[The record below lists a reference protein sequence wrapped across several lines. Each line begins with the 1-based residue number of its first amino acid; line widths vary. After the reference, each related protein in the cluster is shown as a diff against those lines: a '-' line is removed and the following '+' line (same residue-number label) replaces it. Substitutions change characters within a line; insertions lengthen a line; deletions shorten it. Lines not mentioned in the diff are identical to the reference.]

1 MMLKKKVVLI
11 TGVSKGIGLSC
22 LKLCL
27 QNNAFVVG
35 VSRSKTDF
43 SFLKKNYQN
52 QFKIISGDI
61 SKKSTLKKIINYNKK
76 NKLHIDCL
84 VNNAGIRFRKKF
96 LKIDIN
102 DYKKVFENN
111 FFSIV
116 SLCQSLIKETIKN
129 KKKISIVNLSSIVG
143 SRGFDELSAYGSSKG
158 ALDAFTRCI
167 AIEFSKQVKINNVC
181 PGAFKTDRAIEL
193 MKERSKKT
201 GKSIKK
207 IEFETVKNLPLGRL
221 QEPSELGSLVT
232 FLSSQQ
238 SCGIT
243 GTTIQIDGGIYGGF
257 F

>member
-35 VSRSKTDF
+35 VSRSKSIL

-181 PGAFKTDRAIEL
+181 PGFAKTSYFKKFKR
-193 MKERSKKT
+193 KKKLYNWTIKNIPVGRWADSEEIANLILYLISDKSSYVT
-201 GKSIKK
+201 GQN
-207 IEFETVKNLPLGRL
+207 FY
-221 QEPSELGSLVT
+221 
-232 FLSSQQ
+232 
-238 SCGIT
+238 
-243 GTTIQIDGGIYGGF
+243 IDGGWTSK
-257 F
+257 

>member
-84 VNNAGIRFRKKF
+84 INNAGIRFRKKF

-167 AIEFSKQVKINNVC
+167 AIEFPKQVKINNVC
-181 PGAFKTDRAIEL
+181 PGFTKTSYFKKFKR
-193 MKERSKKT
+193 KKKLYNWTIKNIPVGRWANSEEIANLILYLISDKSSYVT
-201 GKSIKK
+201 GQN
-207 IEFETVKNLPLGRL
+207 FY
-221 QEPSELGSLVT
+221 
-232 FLSSQQ
+232 
-238 SCGIT
+238 
-243 GTTIQIDGGIYGGF
+243 IDGGWTSK
-257 F
+257 